1 MTNLLRTNDYNLSGE
16 GDEGENKTSMTK
28 ARIPKNK
35 MNKTRSMSSTNQY
48 KQDEGVGIYI
58 QEDQDK

>member
-1 MTNLLRTNDYNLSGE
+1 MTILLRINDYNLGGE
-16 GDEGENKTSMTK
+16 GDEGENKTSIIK

-35 MNKTRSMSSTNQY
+35 MNKTRRMSSTNEY
-48 KQDEGVGIYI
+48 KQDEGVRIYI